1 MGSPITF
8 SGFNQIDFNIVLNAV
23 MQQESR
29 PLQTLQAQ
37 QRALQA
43 TDGAYA
49 QLATRLDALQAAA
62 RALGSA
68 STVTAYAATVSDPA
82 AVTASASGAGVAGR
96 YDVVVQE
103 LARAQVTASS
113 TTAPDTDTTVI
124 ADGGTLT
131 IGGVAV
137 TLAGPATLGDLAAAI
152 NAADAPIAAT
162 IVQTA
167 PGAYRLVLTG
177 HDTGAA
183 NAFTIQNALTGTTLA
198 FTDTDGNGISGD
210 AAADNAVVATDAAA
224 LINNIAVTN
233 ASNVVSDAVPG
244 VTLTLVQKDPAKTVT
259 VTVARD
265 DEALATK
272 VRTFITA
279 YNDIVTFA
287 TDQATAAGK
296 GTTGTLG
303 RDALLRSLRAA
314 LRSTLSGAH
323 GTGAFT
329 RLAEAGIGFTRTGE
343 LTLDRATFDGALASN
358 ASGVQALFAA
368 PGTGVFGTVETL
380 LRDYTRAGG
389 LVPDARTRISDEL
402 SRLGRRIDDLQ
413 ARLAVR
419 RAALQREYT
428 AADAAMTRLSSQSGA
443 LASFGRGLSTSGL

>member
-29 PLQTLQAQ
+29 PLQALQAQ
-37 QRALQA
+37 QTALHA
-43 TDGAYA
+43 TDGAYV
-49 QLATRLDALQAAA
+49 QLATRLDALQDAA
-62 RALGSA
+62 RALGSR
-68 STVTAYAATVSDPA
+68 STATAYAATATDSA
-82 AVTASASGAGVAGR
+82 AVSATASSAGVAGR

-113 TTAPDTDTTVI
+113 STAPDADATVI

-137 TLAGPATLGDLAAAI
+137 TLTGPTTLTGLAAAI
-152 NAADAPIAAT
+152 NAAEAPAAAT
-162 IVQTA
+162 VLQTA
-167 PGAYRLVLTG
+167 PGTFRLVLTG
-177 HDTGAA
+177 RATGAA
-183 NAFTIQNALTGTTLA
+183 NAFTVENALTNATLTFA
-198 FTDTDGNGISGD
+198 DSDNDGIAANS
-210 AAADNAVVATDAAA
+210 AADNAVTAADAAV
-224 LINNIAVTN
+224 LINNIAVTS
-233 ASNVVSDAVPG
+233 ASNVVSDAIPG
-244 VTLTLVQKDPAKTVT
+244 VALTLLKQDASKTVT
-259 VTVARD
+259 VTIARD
-265 DEALATK
+265 DDALATK
-272 VRTFITA
+272 VETFITA
-279 YNDIVTFA
+279 YNAIVTFA
-287 TDQATAAGK
+287 NEQATAAGK

-343 LTLDRATFDGALASN
+343 LRLDRAVFDAALASD
-358 ASGVQALFAA
+358 ASGIQALFAA
-368 PGTGVFGTVETL
+368 PGAGVFASVETL

-389 LVPDARTRISDEL
+389 LVPDARARVSDEL
-402 SRLGRRIDDLQ
+402 SRLGRRIDDMQ

-443 LASFGRGLSTSGL
+443 LASFGRSLSTSGL

>member
-43 TDGAYA
+43 TDGAYG
-49 QLATRLDALQAAA
+49 QLATRLDALQDAA
-62 RALGSA
+62 RALGST
-68 STVTAYAATVSDPA
+68 STVTAYAATVSDSA
-82 AVTASASGAGVAGR
+82 AVTATASSTGVAGR
-96 YDVVVQE
+96 YDVVIQE
-103 LARAQVTASS
+103 LARAQVTASAS
-113 TTAPDTDTTVI
+113 TAPDTDTTVI

-137 TLAGPATLGDLAAAI
+137 TLTGPTTLGELAAAI
-152 NAADAPIAAT
+152 NAADAPAAAT
-162 IVQTA
+162 VVQTA

-177 HDTGAA
+177 RDTGAA
-183 NAFTIQNALTGTTLA
+183 NAFTIENGLTGTTLT
-198 FTDTDGNGISGD
+198 FTDTDGDGISGD
-210 AAADNAVVATDAAA
+210 SVADNAVTATDAAA
-224 LINNIAVTN
+224 LINNIAVTS
-233 ASNVVSDAVPG
+233 ASNVVSDAIPG
-244 VTLTLVQKDPAKTVT
+244 VTLTLLQKDAAKTVT

-265 DEALATK
+265 DDALATK
-272 VRTFITA
+272 VETFITA
-279 YNDIVTFA
+279 YNAIVTFA
-287 TDQATAAGK
+287 NEQATAAGK

-303 RDALLRSLRAA
+303 RDALLRSLRAT

-323 GTGAFT
+323 GSGTFT

-343 LTLDRATFDGALASN
+343 LTLDRATFDAALGSDA
-358 ASGVQALFAA
+358 AGVQALFAA
-368 PGTGVFGTVETL
+368 PGTGVFASVETL

-389 LVPDARTRISDEL
+389 LVPDARTRVSDEL
-402 SRLGRRIDDLQ
+402 SRLGRRIDDMQ

-443 LASFGRGLSTSGL
+443 LASFGRSLSTSGL